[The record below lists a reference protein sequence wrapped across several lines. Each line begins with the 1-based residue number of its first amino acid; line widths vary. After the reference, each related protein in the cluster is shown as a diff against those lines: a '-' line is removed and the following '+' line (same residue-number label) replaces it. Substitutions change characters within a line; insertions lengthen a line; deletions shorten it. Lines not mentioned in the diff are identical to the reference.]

1 MADDTGRQD
10 SYDNARLREHL
21 DYAVLVIEQ
30 YGCDLRA
37 ARGKG
42 LLAQG
47 YCQGEFYRDAEAWLE
62 RRLQAGIERC
72 ATPPK
77 E

>member
-1 MADDTGRQD
+1 MPI
-10 SYDNARLREHL
+10 SNEHLREHL

-30 YGCDLRA
+30 YGCDLRNA
-37 ARGKG
+37 KGKG
-42 LLAQG
+42 WLPEW

-62 RRLQAGIERC
+62 RRLQEGIQRS

-77 E
+77 EGTT